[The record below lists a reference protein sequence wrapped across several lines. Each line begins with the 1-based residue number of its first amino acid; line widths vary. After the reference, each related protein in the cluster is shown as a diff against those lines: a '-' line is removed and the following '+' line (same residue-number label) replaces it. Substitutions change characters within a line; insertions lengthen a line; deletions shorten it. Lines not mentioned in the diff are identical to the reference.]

1 MKQRSLAVVSLYAP
15 TAAITALSTSGVTT
29 IGANAGY
36 TNVGR
41 REMKVIVSA
50 NIGANTTAFA
60 VQIQEATTAGGND
73 AANVTGATAT
83 LTTTGTTEFHFSTN
97 KGFLKVVAT
106 PSGTTAS
113 VVPLV
118 SVLLEKR
125 AI

>member
-29 IGANAGY
+29 IGPSAGY

-41 REMKVIVSA
+41 REMKCIVSA
-50 NIGANTTAFA
+50 NLGANTTAFA
-60 VQIQEATTAGGND
+60 VQIQEASTSGGND
-73 AANVTGATAT
+73 ASNISGATVT
-83 LTTTGTTEFHFSTN
+83 ITTTGTTEFHFSTS

-113 VVPLV
+113 VIPLV
-118 SVLLEKR
+118 SALLEKR
-125 AI
+125 AV